1 MKPLYTKA
9 KVEGVR
15 VKNVLIP
22 FAKVM
27 SAFKP
32 FLDGVVGGKEES
44 LPFKN
49 ETLMKQL
56 AQTKLHGLQVWLVRS
71 NH

>member
-27 SAFKP
+27 VAFKP
-32 FLDGVVGGKEES
+32 FLDGVVGGK
-44 LPFKN
+44 
-49 ETLMKQL
+49 
-56 AQTKLHGLQVWLVRS
+56 
-71 NH
+71 